1 MFARMWKKENPYTLL
16 MEKLVQR
23 LWKTVWIF
31 LKKLAVELLYDL
43 AIPLQ
48 SIYLKFKKKRK
59 CQFNKNTFSPMFR
72 AVLFTSCKNIEVT

>member
-48 SIYLKFKKKRK
+48 SIYLKFKKKK
-59 CQFNKNTFSPMFR
+59 KMPIQ
-72 AVLFTSCKNIEVT
+72 